1 MSGKKQI
8 KSKERVAEHGEV
20 FTSDR
25 EVNAMLDLVKHET
38 ERIESRFLEPACGNG
53 NFLAEILR
61 RKLEVVKQKYR
72 RSKPEYE
79 KYSVLAV
86 SSIYGVELLDDNV
99 KECRDRLYDIW
110 HKEYATICKNDVMPD
125 CEEAVRFILEHN
137 ILCGNALTMLRV
149 DAEGNDTE
157 EPIIF
162 AQWDLMT
169 GDMMKRRDYRLDE
182 LMRKEN
188 TGRPADEEDGQL
200 SLFDTKRDGWEYDTE
215 THAWI
220 PAPIREFKPVN
231 YWEVQYAIDI

>member
-1 MSGKKQI
+1 MEKQI

-20 FTSDR
+20 FTSER

-53 NFLAEILR
+53 NFLAEVLR
-61 RKLEVVKQKYR
+61 RKLGVVKQKYKK
-72 RSKPEYE
+72 SKPEYE

-86 SSIYGVELLDDNV
+86 SSIYGVDQLDDNV
-99 KECRDRLYDIW
+99 RECQDRLFNIW
-110 HKEYATICKNDVMPD
+110 HKEYRSVCKDATMPD
-125 CEEAVRFILEHN
+125 CEEAVRYILRHN

-149 DAEGNDTE
+149 DRNSKDTE

-169 GDMMKRRDYRLDE
+169 GDLMKRRDYRLDE
-182 LMRKEN
+182 LMRGHNEQMDMFMYMN
-188 TGRPADEEDGQL
+188 
-200 SLFDTKRDGWEYDTE
+200 GWEFDEE

-220 PAPIREFKPVN
+220 PAPIREFEPIN
-231 YWEVQYAIDI
+231 YWEVQNAIDL